1 MTKIFY
7 DHLVLREEVTI
18 ELDKYAVRAE
28 EKEELIQLV
37 DETLHHQIL
46 NTILTHLPKEKHR
59 EFLEKF
65 HQAPHDKSLLEYIKN
80 FEEEIIKTA
89 EKIKSELLLEIKRTT
104 KLSLRGTQ

>member
-7 DHLVLREEVTI
+7 DHLVVREEVTV
-18 ELDKYAVRAE
+18 ELDKYSLARE

-65 HQAPHDKSLLEYIKN
+65 HKAPHDESLLEYIKD

-89 EKIKSELLLEIKRTT
+89 KKIKSDLLSEIKT
-104 KLSLRGTQ
+104 SSRGH

>member
-18 ELDKYAVRAE
+18 ELDKYNLARE

-65 HQAPHDKSLLEYIKN
+65 HKAPHDESLLKYIKD
-80 FEEEIIKTA
+80 FEQEIVKEAQKIKRELLSEIKTA
-89 EKIKSELLLEIKRTT
+89 SRRHAGAKR
-104 KLSLRGTQ
+104 

>member
-7 DHLVLREEVTI
+7 DHLVLREEISV
-18 ELDKYAVRAE
+18 ELDKYAVGAE
-28 EKEELIQLV
+28 GKEELVQLV

-65 HQAPHDKSLLEYIKN
+65 HQAPHDSQLLEYIKD

-89 EKIKSELLLEIKRTT
+89 KKIKSDLLSEIKTASR
-104 KLSLRGTQ
+104 RH

>member
-1 MTKIFY
+1 MSKIFY

-18 ELDKYAVRAE
+18 ELDKYNLARE
-28 EKEELIQLV
+28 EREELIQLV
-37 DETLHHQIL
+37 DETLHHQVL

-65 HQAPHDKSLLEYIKN
+65 HQAPHDEKLLDYIKN

-89 EKIKSELLLEIKRTT
+89 KKIKSELLSEIKKSAKVSFRA
-104 KLSLRGTQ
+104 